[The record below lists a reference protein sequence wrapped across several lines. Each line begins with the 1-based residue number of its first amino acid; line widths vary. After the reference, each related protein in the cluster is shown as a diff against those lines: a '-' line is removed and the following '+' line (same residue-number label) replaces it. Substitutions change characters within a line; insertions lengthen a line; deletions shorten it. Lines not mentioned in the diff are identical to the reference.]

1 MHRIKTAIFKKYA
14 EDTDA
19 LSNICILELV
29 ESSAGSFHLFRNDLN
44 CLTREFKKTQL
55 FKSFHDL
62 EEVEEY
68 YGAVYADELRRGAVL
83 SSDGDD
89 FPFRDLKS
97 LLDFTAAYVDR
108 DGGLADHTT
117 EEAPRL
123 MRL

>member
-1 MHRIKTAIFKKYA
+1 MHRIKTAILKKYA
-14 EDTDA
+14 EDTNT

-29 ESSAGSFHLFRNDLN
+29 ESDTGSFHLFRNDLN
-44 CLTREFKKTQL
+44 CPTREFKKTQL

-68 YGAVYADELRRGAVL
+68 YGAIYSDEIHRGAV
-83 SSDGDD
+83 SSGDGDNLP
-89 FPFRDLKS
+89 FPDLKS
-97 LLDFTAAYVDR
+97 LLDFTAGYVDR
-108 DGGLADHTT
+108 DGGLADPS

>member
-14 EDTDA
+14 KDTDT

-29 ESSAGSFHLFRNDLN
+29 ESDAGFFHLFRNDLN
-44 CLTREFKKTQL
+44 CFTREFKKTQL

-68 YGAVYADELRRGAVL
+68 YGAVYSEELRRGGRL
-83 SSDGDD
+83 SADGDNLP
-89 FPFRDLKS
+89 FPDLKS
-97 LLDFTAAYVDR
+97 LMDFTAGYVDR
-108 DGGLADHTT
+108 DGVLAAPAK
-117 EEAPRL
+117 EAPRL